1 MMLIVFFNI
10 GIFLIKMIVYK
21 ISLLF
26 KINKLLM
33 ELYII

>member
-10 GIFLIKMIVYK
+10 GIFLIKMLVYN

-26 KINKLLM
+26 EINKLLM
-33 ELYII
+33 ELNII